1 MSDGLTLEYHLK
13 AGATMVT
20 VEGAVGALDCTRLQ
34 EGLDLARCL
43 RPSGPIVV
51 DLSGVDS
58 LALAALVIL
67 DRAATD
73 ARRAGRALSVRNL
86 RQENITDPGSL
97 RVLECA
103 QDDSGPLVPA
113 SPGPPALGARAP
125 TRRRSIRRTGN
136 PADVRSG

>member
-1 MSDGLTLEYHLK
+1 MTNRLTLQYHIK
-13 AGATMVT
+13 AGSTTMM
-20 VEGAVGALDCTRLQ
+20 VEGRVGARDCATLRD
-34 EGLDLARCL
+34 GLDLARSL
-43 RPSGPIVV
+43 RSTGPIVV
-51 DLSGVDS
+51 DLAGVDS
-58 LALAALVIL
+58 LALAALLIL
-67 DRAATD
+67 DRAAAE